1 MSSAE
6 DGRADSG
13 GRNPRAAEMADYL
26 DARLQMFDGDEPAI
40 ARALL
45 LVAELHGIDR
55 VAAACGLNAETMRRQ
70 LNGTRPL
77 HFDTVMGV
85 VGALGIRLRVTPSAT

>member
-1 MSSAE
+1 MSSTG
-6 DGRADSG
+6 DGRADRR
-13 GRNPRAAEMADYL
+13 GRNPRAADMPDYL
-26 DARLQMFDGDEPAI
+26 DARLQMFDGDEPGI

-45 LVAELHGIDR
+45 LLAELHGIDR
-55 VAAACGLNAETMRRQ
+55 VAAACGLNIETMRRQ

-85 VGALGIRLRVTPSAT
+85 VGALGIRLRVEPR

>member
-1 MSSAE
+1 MSNAE

-77 HFDTVMGV
+77 QFDTVMGV
-85 VGALGIRLRVTPSAT
+85 VGVLGIRLRVTPSAT

>member
-6 DGRADSG
+6 DGRPDSG
-13 GRNPRAAEMADYL
+13 SRNPSATEMADYL

-55 VAAACGLNAETMRRQ
+55 VAAACGLNTETMRRQ

-85 VGALGIRLRVTPSAT
+85 LGALGIRLRGTPAC